1 MRLGKGA
8 KHLSFCMNIF
18 PGESLE
24 ALTQVISNECVQI
37 KSQICPDEDFGLGL
51 RLSAESAAEL
61 RDLTKLKALKD
72 LLTERG
78 LYAFTVNAFPFGN
91 FHVAPVKEKVY
102 FPDWSSSERLKY
114 TCDVAEALAYLL
126 PEDSVLGSISTVPVT
141 FGKVLPSGAIDN
153 LRQCA
158 QYLADLECRTGK
170 HIELALEPE
179 PDCYLETCDETI
191 DFFELLS
198 DQIDAA
204 LMTYLGVCVDTCHG
218 ALQFEDATESLQ
230 TYIDAEINIS
240 KIQLSS
246 AIILDHEKPGDEALM
261 FPFEEKVYLH
271 QTRVMNAKNEVKAF
285 KDLPEALKA
294 STKGEWRT
302 HFHVPLHFEGEGK
315 LRSTFKLIDQSFFD
329 LALQYCDHIETETYT
344 YLVLPEPR
352 QEITACIVD
361 ELVLAKSLLS

>member
-1 MRLGKGA
+1 
-8 KHLSFCMNIF
+8 MNIF

-24 ALTQVISNECVQI
+24 ALTQVISNECVKI
-37 KSQICPDEDFGLGL
+37 KSLICPGEDFGLGL

-61 RDLTKLKALKD
+61 RDLPKLKALKD
-72 LLTERG
+72 LLTQKG

-91 FHVAPVKEKVY
+91 FHIAPVKEKVY
-102 FPDWSSSERLKY
+102 FPDWSSPERLQY
-114 TCDVAEALAYLL
+114 SCDVAEALAYLL

-141 FGKVLPSGAIDN
+141 FGKTLPSDAIGN
-153 LRQCA
+153 LRKCA
-158 QYLADLECRTGK
+158 EYLMGLEQRTGK

-191 DFFELLS
+191 DFFELLA
-198 DQIDAA
+198 DQIDPQ
-204 LMTYLGVCVDTCHG
+204 LMTYLGVCLDTCHG

-230 TYIDAEINIS
+230 AYLAAEINIS

-271 QTRVMNAKNEVKAF
+271 QTRVMDANHEVKAF

-294 STKGEWRT
+294 APKGEWRT
-302 HFHVPLHFEGEGK
+302 HFHAPLHFEGQGQ

-361 ELVLAKSLLS
+361 ELALAKERLMSARK